1 MTSMSPLRL
10 GIADSF
16 NRHVSNLTIRD
27 NRTRHRSEIR
37 AIASGWGGLTGWTEA
52 WLQEQV
58 AQPVLGKLL
67 HGRRDAFATGCDPG
81 PNRDPRVDRTQPHTL
96 TGHPDDGSRQ
106 RRGPLRGHHP
116 LQSAQRGLAA
126 HRPHTA
132 KQKPLARHRWLV
144 RKRRVYVVVG
154 RWQRTAA
161 TPASTQPTR
170 VRVPAS
176 KGSVKKAR
184 VLPVP
189 TPPHRFGMEVAA
201 PRTPGTTAGLLNN
214 LLGRRR
220 RSAVAHRAQV
230 PGWLF
235 QAAMLQCRRH
245 RRAPATRP
253 QAGT

>member
-1 MTSMSPLRL
+1 M
-10 GIADSF
+10 AA
-16 NRHVSNLTIRD
+16 
-27 NRTRHRSEIR
+27 RTGCE
-37 AIASGWGGLTGWTEA
+37 TC
-52 WLQEQV
+52 
-58 AQPVLGKLL
+58 LGKLL

-81 PNRDPRVDRTQPHTL
+81 PNRDSRVDRTQPHTL

-126 HRPHTA
+126 HLPNTA

-144 RKRRVYVVVG
+144 RKRRVHVVVG

-176 KGSVKKAR
+176 KGSAKKAR

-220 RSAVAHRAQV
+220 RSAGAHRAQV
-230 PGWLF
+230 SRLAVPGRNASVS
-235 QAAMLQCRRH
+235 AAPPRACNPPAGRH
-245 RRAPATRP
+245 LTPIQPQSLGAPLRGPLPHRP
-253 QAGT
+253 RVPAPGGQPAPRLRGRSLPPAGTGPCPA